1 MSAGTRVELRGT
13 VLYPALMSLIT
24 YWEALIFSSAADK
37 LRLLLGLLT
46 NRDRDSHCPL
56 LSLQPSCNY
65 GASLIFF
72 SLILC
77 SSLILSCLI
86 NISITRNVMGNM
98 LVTSLSQLSFLK
110 CYLAFYTNV
119 FKQERKL
126 WANANWILMQNC
138 YQIAVL
144 FSRCS
149 SANSSW
155 LCMTSGFLKM
165 INCRGLFAENITSSL
180 KINVLVKIVITL
192 TRDHSSKCRG
202 GVAALPSGGNVRWVS
217 W

>member
-1 MSAGTRVELRGT
+1 M
-13 VLYPALMSLIT
+13 PAVVFAAILQLQLLIN
-24 YWEALIFSSAADK
+24 LF
-37 LRLLLGLLT
+37 
-46 NRDRDSHCPL
+46 
-56 LSLQPSCNY
+56 
-65 GASLIFF
+65 
-72 SLILC
+72 
-77 SSLILSCLI
+77 LI
-86 NISITRNVMGNM
+86 NIM
-98 LVTSLSQLSFLK
+98 LLINIILFNKHWHHQKCHGQYACVNSLSQLSFLK
-110 CYLAFYTNV
+110 CYLAFYTNI

-149 SANSSW
+149 GANSSW

-165 INCRGLFAENITSSL
+165 INCRGLFAENITSSF